1 MLADE
6 ESSKPP
12 GLTEMKVVPQR
23 EDREVHPALL
33 VRKEEKEKRGSLPW
47 RGTSSTATKKKEEE
61 EKLAI
66 NINHQLS
73 RFLGG
78 YSHTMIKN
86 RGRCGSYTPAR

>member
-33 VRKEEKEKRGSLPW
+33 VRKEEREKGGGVSAVEGDELD
-47 RGTSSTATKKKEEE
+47 GDKEE
-61 EKLAI
+61 
-66 NINHQLS
+66 
-73 RFLGG
+73 G
-78 YSHTMIKN
+78 
-86 RGRCGSYTPAR
+86 RGREIGN